1 MTKDQE
7 VKKLAPRV
15 RALLE
20 LLARIRL
27 RIRKPEKPDKNNE
40 N

>member
-1 MTKDQE
+1 MTKDKD
-7 VKKLAPRV
+7 VKKLTPRV

-27 RIRKPEKPDKNNE
+27 RIRKPEKSEKNNQ

>member
-1 MTKDQE
+1 MTKDKD
-7 VKKLAPRV
+7 VKKLTPRV

-27 RIRKPEKPDKNNE
+27 RIQKPEKTEKNNQ